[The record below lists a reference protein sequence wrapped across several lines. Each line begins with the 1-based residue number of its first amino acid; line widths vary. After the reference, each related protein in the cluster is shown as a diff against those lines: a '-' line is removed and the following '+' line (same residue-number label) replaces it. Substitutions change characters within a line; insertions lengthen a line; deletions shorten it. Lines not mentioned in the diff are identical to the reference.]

1 MYNHDPL
8 KRESKNLIKYGDFT
22 KFDSVNYPKGSNPNR
37 DYMPDENI
45 SPVVII
51 DTNGNKFKINYLY
64 WFPLTDIHDCIL
76 IEQGLTNIKLLPMKV
91 FIDIDYQWLKTLF
104 NIIDQKILDKF

>member
-1 MYNHDPL
+1 
-8 KRESKNLIKYGDFT
+8 
-22 KFDSVNYPKGSNPNR
+22 
-37 DYMPDENI
+37 MPDEYI

-51 DTNGNKFKINYLY
+51 DTHGNKFKVNYLY

-76 IEQGLTNIKLLPMKV
+76 ISVINIKLLPMKI

-104 NIIDQKILDKF
+104 NILNKKR